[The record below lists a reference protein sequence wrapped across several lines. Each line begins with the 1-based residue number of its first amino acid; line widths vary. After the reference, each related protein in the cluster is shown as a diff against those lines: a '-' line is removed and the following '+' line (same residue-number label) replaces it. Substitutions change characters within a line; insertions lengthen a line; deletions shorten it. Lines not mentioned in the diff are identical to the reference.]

1 MPNFETA
8 NTPDYY
14 AIALAHAVDMAAEN
28 GLTVD
33 EVIALLNA

>member
-1 MPNFETA
+1 MPNYEITNA
-8 NTPDYY
+8 PDYY

>member
-8 NTPDYY
+8 TPDYY
-14 AIALAHAVDMAAEN
+14 DIALAHAVDMAAEYD
-28 GLTVD
+28 LTVD